1 MILGVAIVG
10 LILNIVLLKK
20 RENKLEESRDKMV
33 KHNPTVIVV
42 LITIIEG
49 LAIYLNM
56 VAHPQHQP
64 ALTVFI
70 VLVMAVIGG
79 FYVRYDSSKC

>member
-1 MILGVAIVG
+1 LGVAIVG

>member
-1 MILGVAIVG
+1 MIIHNLTVA
-10 LILNIVLLKK
+10 
-20 RENKLEESRDKMV
+20 
-33 KHNPTVIVV
+33 VV
-42 LITIIEG
+42 LFTIIEG

-56 VAHPQHQP
+56 VAHPQSQP
-64 ALTVFI
+64 ALTIFI